1 MTQSGFTLLREKTT
15 DREKENHGE
24 RKGDKDGTM
33 ERDVRCQAVKNCL

>member
-24 RKGDKDGTM
+24 RKGDKDGRM
-33 ERDVRCQAVKNCL
+33 ERDVRCQAVKKSL

>member
-24 RKGDKDGTM
+24 RKGDKDG
-33 ERDVRCQAVKNCL
+33 ERCETSGR